1 MELKT
6 LNPTARRRVLAR
18 TALEACAFCAA
29 LLITAQSAVWIKQ
42 QGASLARPA
51 ASLVAV
57 DSTVRTPTLA
67 ATVAPT
73 PSLNVVD
80 ALEAATPNIEPAPES
95 KPRDPNVRYFG
106 GRAVRPVK
114 TIWMTVTAYS
124 PDWRSCGE
132 FADGYTATMKSVW
145 TNGGRLVAADPKLLP
160 MGTMISVP
168 GYADGEVVP
177 VLDKGGAIKGRRL
190 DVLYPTH
197 EIARK
202 WGVQKVPVV
211 VWEYVDGGRNDAHKR

>member
-1 MELKT
+1 MEKKT
-6 LNPTARRRVLAR
+6 LNATARRRVLAR
-18 TALEACAFCAA
+18 TVLEAGAFCAA
-29 LLITAQSAVWIKQ
+29 LVVVAQSAVWMKQ
-42 QGASLARPA
+42 QGATNARSA
-51 ASLVAV
+51 ASLVALDTTTREPV
-57 DSTVRTPTLA
+57 
-67 ATVAPT
+67 ATVA
-73 PSLNVVD
+73 SL
-80 ALEAATPNIEPAPES
+80 APAPSVSLVREVEAVTPEAQKVDS
-95 KPRDPNVRYFG
+95 NIRYFG

-145 TNGGRLVAADPKLLP
+145 TNGGRLVAADPKVLP

-211 VWEYVDGGRNDAHKR
+211 VWEYVDGGKNDAHKR

>member
-1 MELKT
+1 M
-6 LNPTARRRVLAR
+6 AR
-18 TALEACAFCAA
+18 TVLEAGAFCAA
-29 LLITAQSAVWIKQ
+29 LVVVAQSAVWMKQ
-42 QGASLARPA
+42 QGATNARSA
-51 ASLVAV
+51 ASLVALDTTTREPV
-57 DSTVRTPTLA
+57 
-67 ATVAPT
+67 ATVA
-73 PSLNVVD
+73 SL
-80 ALEAATPNIEPAPES
+80 APAPSVSLVREVEAVTPEAQKVDS
-95 KPRDPNVRYFG
+95 NIRYFG

-145 TNGGRLVAADPKLLP
+145 TNGGRLVAADPKVLP

-211 VWEYVDGGRNDAHKR
+211 VWEYVDGGKNDAHKR

>member
-6 LNPTARRRVLAR
+6 LNATARRRVLAR
-18 TALEACAFCAA
+18 SVLEATAFCAA
-29 LLITAQSAVWIKQ
+29 LVVTAQSAVWVKQ
-42 QGASLARPA
+42 QGTNGVRPA
-51 ASLVAV
+51 AGLVAV
-57 DSTVRTPTLA
+57 DTTVRAPVA
-67 ATVAPT
+67 SVAPAPSVDVVRAVESST
-73 PSLNVVD
+73 PEPVV
-80 ALEAATPNIEPAPES
+80 EVAA
-95 KPRDPNVRYFG
+95 RDPNIRYFG
-106 GRAVRPVK
+106 GRAVRPGK
-114 TIWMTVTAYS
+114 TVWMTVTAYS

-132 FADGYTATMKSVW
+132 FADGFTATMKSVW
-145 TNGGRLVAADPKLLP
+145 TNGGRLVAADPKVLP
-160 MGTMISVP
+160 MGSLISVP

-211 VWEYVDGGRNDAHKR
+211 VWEYVDGGKPDAHKR

>member
-1 MELKT
+1 MEQKT
-6 LNPTARRRVLAR
+6 LNATARRRVLAR
-18 TALEACAFCAA
+18 TVLEASAFCAA
-29 LLITAQSAVWIKQ
+29 LVVVAQSAVWVKQ
-42 QGASLARPA
+42 QGVSGGRSA
-51 ASLVAV
+51 AGLVAV
-57 DSTVRTPTLA
+57 DTTTRAPAVTAS
-67 ATVAPT
+67 VAPA
-73 PSLNVVD
+73 PSREIVRAVGAVEPPPVEPVVV
-80 ALEAATPNIEPAPES
+80 
-95 KPRDPNVRYFG
+95 RDPNIRYFG

-114 TIWMTVTAYS
+114 TVWMTVTAYS

-145 TNGGRLVAADPKLLP
+145 TNGGRLVAADPKVLP
-160 MGTMISVP
+160 MGSMISVP

-211 VWEYVDGGRNDAHKR
+211 VWEYVDGGKNDAHKR

>member
-1 MELKT
+1 LELKT
-6 LNPTARRRVLAR
+6 LNATARRRVLAR
-18 TALEACAFCAA
+18 TVLEAGAFCAA
-29 LLITAQSAVWIKQ
+29 LVVVAQSAVWVKQ
-42 QGASLARPA
+42 HAPINSRSA
-51 ASLVAV
+51 ASLVALDTTTREPV
-57 DSTVRTPTLA
+57 ATLA
-67 ATVAPT
+67 SLAPA
-73 PSLNVVD
+73 PSASLVREI
-80 ALEAATPNIEPAPES
+80 EAAAPEAQKVEAP
-95 KPRDPNVRYFG
+95 KPDSNIRYFG

-145 TNGGRLVAADPKLLP
+145 TNGGRLVAADPKVLP
-160 MGTMISVP
+160 MGSMISVP
-168 GYADGEVVP
+168 GYADSEVVP

-202 WGVQKVPVV
+202 WGVQKVPVI
-211 VWEYVDGGRNDAHKR
+211 VWEYVDGGKNDAHKR

>member
-1 MELKT
+1 MEKKT
-6 LNPTARRRVLAR
+6 LNATARRRVLAR
-18 TALEACAFCAA
+18 TVLEAGAFCAA
-29 LLITAQSAVWIKQ
+29 LVVVAQSAVWIKQ
-42 QGASLARPA
+42 QGATNARSA
-51 ASLVAV
+51 ASLVALDTTTREPV
-57 DSTVRTPTLA
+57 
-67 ATVAPT
+67 ATVA
-73 PSLNVVD
+73 SL
-80 ALEAATPNIEPAPES
+80 APAPSVSLVREVEAVTPEAQKVDS
-95 KPRDPNVRYFG
+95 NIRYFG

-145 TNGGRLVAADPKLLP
+145 TNGGRLVAADPKVLP

-211 VWEYVDGGRNDAHKR
+211 VWEYVDGGKNDAHKR